1 MKPLQFLRKRL
12 LREHADRWQQQA
24 TVANSKSKTP
34 AKQKHQEEEDAF
46 LFI

>member
-12 LREHADRWQQQA
+12 LREHADRWQQQT
-24 TVANSKSKTP
+24 TVVNSKSTTS
-34 AKQKHQEEEDAF
+34 AKQKHQEEEDTF